1 MFSLGLNIIHNMR
14 IQTSLNTALATLLV
28 LGSAVA
34 QEAPKVIYVPAQ
46 EVESSIRKAPEQRP
60 TISWI
65 DYADTAKYLA
75 SVIRRTAPDKAEVH
89 EGMTDVWYVIV
100 GSGTLVTGGSLTEP
114 ARTEPDELRGTGI
127 AGGET
132 RHVTKGDILVI
143 PTGIPHWL
151 SKIDGEIIYLV
162 VKASTK

>member
-1 MFSLGLNIIHNMR
+1 MQIKTTLNI
-14 IQTSLNTALATLLV
+14 TLATLLLA
-28 LGSAVA
+28 LGSALA
-34 QEAPKVIYVPAQ
+34 QESPKVIYVPAH
-46 EVESSIRKAPEQRP
+46 EVEPSIRKAPEQRP

-75 SVIRRTAPDKAEVH
+75 SVIRRTGPDEAEVH
-89 EGMTDVWYVIV
+89 KAMTDVWYVIE
-100 GSGTLVTGGSLTEP
+100 GSGTLVTGGSLIE
-114 ARTEPDELRGTGI
+114 AVQTEPDELRGTGI

-132 RHVTKGDILVI
+132 RHVGKGDILVI

-151 SKIDGEIIYLV
+151 SKIDGEIIYLI